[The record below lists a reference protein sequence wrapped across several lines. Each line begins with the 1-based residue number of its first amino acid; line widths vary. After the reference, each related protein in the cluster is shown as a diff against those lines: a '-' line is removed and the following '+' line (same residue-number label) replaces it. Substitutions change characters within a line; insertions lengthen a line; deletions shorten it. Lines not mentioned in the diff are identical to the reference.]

1 MRILKDVLYSDIHT
15 LYTVRIAN
23 NLSAKWTLQVY
34 LVLILSI
41 SQVYLILIQP
51 REAGASIISLL

>member
-1 MRILKDVLYSDIHT
+1 MYHSDIHT

-23 NLSAKWTLQVY
+23 NLSAKCTLQVY

-51 REAGASIISLL
+51 WEAGASIISLL